1 LPIDEDRAR
10 AYEQLM
16 EAQSRIAT
24 QVIRA
29 GGTQAHIDSAI
40 ELSEPEHP
48 ELLAP
53 EELYLGTL
61 SRFVN
66 ALGGSLR
73 LAAVFGDEDDVET
86 GGQ

>member
-1 LPIDEDRAR
+1 VR
-10 AYEQLM
+10 AYEQVM
-16 EAQSRIAT
+16 EAQSRIAAR
-24 QVIRA
+24 VRRA
-29 GGTQAHIDSAI
+29 GATDAQIDRAL

-53 EELYLGTL
+53 EELYLGTV

-73 LAAVFGDEDDVET
+73 LAAVFGDERDDEPPP
-86 GGQ
+86 Q

>member
-1 LPIDEDRAR
+1 LPIDEERVR

-16 EAQSRIAT
+16 EAQNR
-24 QVIRA
+24 IRA
-29 GGTQAHIDSAI
+29 RVIAAGATDAQIDRAI
-40 ELSEPEHP
+40 ELSESAHP

-66 ALGGSLR
+66 ALGGSLK
-73 LAAVFGDEDDVET
+73 LAAVFGDEDDAPPS
-86 GGQ
+86 Q

>member
-1 LPIDEDRAR
+1 VR
-10 AYEQLM
+10 AYEQVM
-16 EAQSRIAT
+16 EAQSRIAAR
-24 QVIRA
+24 VRRA
-29 GGTQAHIDSAI
+29 GATDAQIDRAL

-53 EELYLGTL
+53 EELYLGTV

-73 LAAVFGDEDDVET
+73 LAAVFGDESDDEPPP
-86 GGQ
+86 Q